1 MNTAYFR
8 AICEEMQRI
17 AQDERV
23 IFLGQQVASEDFYG
37 TLKDIPL
44 AKRIEM
50 PVAEEMQM
58 GISIGLSLEGFLPVS
73 IYQRMDFLPRA
84 CDQLI
89 NHLNLI
95 PDMSRGMFK
104 PRVIIRTTIG
114 SKFPLDVGPQHSQDL
129 TEMFKAVLKFPV
141 LKVTTPQEVHSAYH
155 FARSS
160 NTSIMVIEV
169 QDLYKEV
176 DKKKTNENSIRNN
189 IN

>member
-1 MNTAYFR
+1 METEYYR
-8 AICEEMQRI
+8 AICEEMRRF

-44 AKRIEM
+44 SKRIEM
-50 PVAEEMQM
+50 PVAEELQL
-58 GISIGLSLEGFLPVS
+58 GLSIGLALEGFLPIS

-95 PDMSRGMFK
+95 PEMSGGLFK
-104 PRVIIRTTIG
+104 PKVIIRTTIG

-129 TEMFKAVLKFPV
+129 TEMFKIVLKFPV
-141 LKVTTPQEVHSAYH
+141 LKVTTVEEVHRIYDI
-155 FARSS
+155 AR
-160 NTSIMVIEV
+160 NGNGPVLIVEV
-169 QDLYKEV
+169 QDLYKTE
-176 DKKKTNENSIRNN
+176 K
-189 IN
+189 